1 MYISILCLSTRG
13 VKELRGLSAL
23 ADATEVGRADA
34 VGDPFDRARA
44 TFARLAF
51 AGVNLPSAIFRSV
64 VAVDVT
70 WVELALFRHIESLLK
85 RESDRCEKAFGTRP

>member
-23 ADATEVGRADA
+23 ADAAKVGRAAA
-34 VGDPFDRARA
+34 VGDPFDRVRA
-44 TFARLAF
+44 TFARSAF
-51 AGVNLPSAIFRSV
+51 AVVNEPAAIFRSV

-85 RESDRCEKAFGTRP
+85 REYDRHKKAFGTGP